1 MKIVEVSAFPGATP
15 DPDKLIGLVDFL
27 AGRANDTNSAK
38 QISQDAFISVAQS
51 LGIPLDKRNI
61 VDIVGQPPLSNL
73 LQPLEPNSND
83 PIMFKGSEEPAPDTK
98 MTVPK
103 AQKIV
108 SQMAK
113 SALNRDR

>member
-1 MKIVEVSAFPGATP
+1 MKILEVDDFVGATP
-15 DPDKLIGLVDFL
+15 DPDKLIGLIDFL
-27 AGRANDTNSAK
+27 AGRAENTNSRK
-38 QISQDAFISVAQS
+38 QISQDALISIAQS
-51 LGIPLDKRNI
+51 LDIPINKRNI

-73 LQPLEPNSND
+73 LEPLEPNSND
-83 PIMFKGSEEPAPDTK
+83 PVVFKGAEEPPDDAK

>member
-1 MKIVEVSAFPGATP
+1 MKILEVSAFPGATP

-27 AGRANDTNSAK
+27 AGRAKDTNSSK

-51 LGIPLDKRNI
+51 LDIPIDRRNV

-73 LQPLEPNSND
+73 LEPLEPNSKD
-83 PIMFKGSEEPAPDTK
+83 PIVFRGGKEPTPDAK

-113 SALNRDR
+113 SAMNRDR